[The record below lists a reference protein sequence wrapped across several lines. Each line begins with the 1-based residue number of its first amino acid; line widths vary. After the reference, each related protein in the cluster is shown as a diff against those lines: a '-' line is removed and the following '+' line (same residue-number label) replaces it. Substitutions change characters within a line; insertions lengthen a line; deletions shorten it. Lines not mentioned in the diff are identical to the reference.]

1 LVPVLAGSEGI
12 VQHTAVGLRTREATA
27 ASAKTSLRRTEAR
40 LGLLLVAP
48 VVLLVAVFTLY
59 PFAHAIYQ
67 SLQLSIPILPE
78 RFVGLDNY
86 VEVLTSSYFADSLRA
101 TFTLGLV
108 AGPLTALIGL
118 LVALLLN
125 EKFVGNTVLRAGLL
139 LPWAIPASA
148 TGAIWKWMFLD
159 SWGAL
164 NALMYSVGAIEQY
177 ISWLTTPPLA
187 VSVVILAFAWS
198 QMPLAAIL
206 LLAALQAV
214 PDDLYEAAAIDGAS
228 VFARFRHITLPGIGA
243 VLLVV
248 TMYELLMGL
257 TNFDI
262 PYSLTHGGPGT
273 ATTVISYFTWSEG
286 FKTLNYGHG
295 SALSIM
301 IGLAALA
308 VIFGIMRF
316 APKGTVSSRAK

>member
-1 LVPVLAGSEGI
+1 VE
-12 VQHTAVGLRTREATA
+12 QTAVGLQRGPRAEATGKVA
-27 ASAKTSLRRTEAR
+27 FRRGEAN
-40 LGLLLVAP
+40 LGILLVAP

-67 SLQLSIPILPE
+67 SFQLSIPILPE
-78 RFVGLDNY
+78 QFVGLDNY
-86 VEVLTSSYFADSLRA
+86 SEVIFSPYFVDSLRA
-101 TFTLGLV
+101 TITLGFL
-108 AGPLTALIGL
+108 AGPLTDVLAL
-118 LVALLLN
+118 LVAWLLN
-125 EKFVGNTVLRAGLL
+125 EKFFGNTVLRAGML

-164 NALMYSVGAIEQY
+164 NALLYTLGIIQQY

-187 VSVVILAFAWS
+187 VGVVILAFVWS

-206 LLAALQAV
+206 LLAAVQAV
-214 PDDLYEAAAIDGAS
+214 PDDLYEAAAIDGAGP
-228 VFARFRHITLPGIGA
+228 FGRFRHITLPGVGST
-243 VLLVV
+243 LLVV
-248 TMYELLMGL
+248 ALYELLMGL

-273 ATTVISYFTWSEG
+273 ATTVVSYFTWSEG

-301 IGLAALA
+301 IGLAALV
-308 VIFGIMRF
+308 VIFGIVRLV
-316 APKGTVSSRAK
+316 PKGIMSARNR